1 MPALYLE
8 KLITPVLLL
17 TFAGV
22 RGGAQPQTNGATAPQ
37 IAGVWRGH
45 SECVDKDSSC
55 RDEVNVYRF
64 TEIKGKPGRFLCAG
78 SKVVDGKEVPMG
90 DLEWVYD
97 IETKT
102 LESDNSG
109 AIFRL
114 IVKGTEIEGNLTL
127 PNHKLYRRIYLK
139 KED

>member
-1 MPALYLE
+1 MRAFYPG
-8 KLITPVLLL
+8 KLISAVLFL
-17 TFAGV
+17 TFAAV
-22 RGGAQPQTNGATAPQ
+22 HGAQPQAKSATAQQ
-37 IAGVWRGH
+37 IAGAWRGH
-45 SECVDKDSSC
+45 SECADKDSPC

-64 TEIKGKPGRFLCAG
+64 TEITGKPGRFLGAG
-78 SKVVDGKEVPMG
+78 SKVVDGKELPMG

-97 IETKT
+97 PETKT

-114 IVKGTEIEGNLTL
+114 TVKGNEIEGNLTL

-139 KED
+139 KDE